1 MIIIDPLMVII
12 TYILAGF
19 TLKLTDFY
27 GERRSGHLTYLITL
41 FSAFFFALLI
51 SESEYSSAI
60 LIGIIVGVFL
70 SGKVDRPNLIFGLI
84 ITVILTLTFG
94 FVSPNQIVIPISIF
108 AFIDEKF
115 HEKYSRFKIL
125 RTLFQFRCVLKI
137 AIVLLFLF
145 NGLPFLYLIGFFCF
159 DLSYDLTSSFLK
171 MKKTEI
177 VSIFFA

>member
-1 MIIIDPLMVII
+1 MTIIDPLMVII

-41 FSAFFFALLI
+41 FSAFFFSLLI

-60 LIGIIVGVFL
+60 AIGIIVGVFL

-115 HEKYSRFKIL
+115 HEKYSSRFKIL

-159 DLSYDLTSSFLK
+159 DLSYDLTSSFFK
-171 MKKTEI
+171 NEKN
-177 VSIFFA
+177 